1 MEKETFGLLGK
12 NIDYSFSRTY
22 FAEKFKRENIP
33 AQYLN
38 FDLENIEDFPNII
51 QNTSN
56 LIGLNVTIPYKEVVI
71 PYLDALDADAKKIAA
86 VNAIKIGENGKL
98 TGYNTDFIGFSESL
112 KPFLKPH
119 DKKALILGTGGASKA
134 VAFAFSQLGIDFLFV
149 SRQPGPQNLN
159 YSEINKE
166 LLEQYTILVNCTP
179 LGTFPQI
186 EKHPNIPFEF
196 LNNSHLVYDL
206 IYNPGVT
213 TFMEKA
219 KQKGAT
225 VTNGLKMLELQAEA
239 AWKIWNS

>member
-1 MEKETFGLLGK
+1 MELKTFGLLGK

-22 FAEKFKRENIP
+22 FAEKFKKENIP
-33 AQYLN
+33 ARYIN
-38 FDLENIEDFPNII
+38 FDLESIEKFPAVIKT
-51 QNTSN
+51 TSN
-56 LIGLNVTIPYKEVVI
+56 LGGLNVTIPYKQEVI
-71 PYLDALDADAKKIAA
+71 PFLDDLDADAKKIGA
-86 VNAIKIGENGKL
+86 VNTIKIGKQKKL
-98 TGYNTDFIGFSESL
+98 TGYNTDYIGFSESIQA
-112 KPFLKPH
+112 FLKPH
-119 DKKALILGTGGASKA
+119 HKKALILGTGGASKA
-134 VAFAFSQLGIDFLFV
+134 VAFAFTQLGIDFLFV
-149 SRQPGPQNLN
+149 SRQPEPQNLK
-159 YSEINKE
+159 YSDLKKE
-166 LLEQYTILVNCTP
+166 LLERYTILVNCTP

-213 TFMEKA
+213 TLMEKA